1 MKKLFLIPLI
11 VLSSCG
17 KDSEEISGAFRY
29 AQDDNTGV
37 CFTFT
42 NISFTSDGSILQSN
56 HFDARSMTCVPC
68 DSLKKVEVIHF
79 K

>member
-17 KDSEEISGAFRY
+17 KDSKKISGAFLY

-37 CFTFT
+37 CFVFT
-42 NISFTSDGSILQSN
+42 NISFTSDGTILQSQN
-56 HFDARSMTCVPC
+56 FDARSMTCVPC
-68 DSLKKVEVIHF
+68 DSLKKVKVIHF